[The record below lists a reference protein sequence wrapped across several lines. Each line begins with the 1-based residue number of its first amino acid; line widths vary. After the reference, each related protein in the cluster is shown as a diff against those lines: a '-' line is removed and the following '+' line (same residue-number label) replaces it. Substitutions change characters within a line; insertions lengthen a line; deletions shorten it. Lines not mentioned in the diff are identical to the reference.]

1 MQWVLLCVW
10 CCVVCGGVL
19 FCLCV
24 WGVEPIP
31 STVFFYC
38 CCFSQSFGLPAGHW
52 PCILLGSLLKWSG
65 CACSIVCSFAEEG
78 RKGAVREEHC
88 CFIYLIMC
96 NLVSCAF
103 GIVLSLWCPCT
114 AGW

>member
-96 NLVSCAF
+96 NLV
-103 GIVLSLWCPCT
+103 
-114 AGW
+114 